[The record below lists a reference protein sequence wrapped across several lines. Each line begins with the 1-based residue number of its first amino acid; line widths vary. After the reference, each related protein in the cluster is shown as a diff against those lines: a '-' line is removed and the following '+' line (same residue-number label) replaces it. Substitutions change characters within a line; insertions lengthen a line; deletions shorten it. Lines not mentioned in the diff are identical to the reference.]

1 MANGNQEFLSMALA
15 YIEIGKVAASAES
28 KLKNSREYENAVAY
42 QLYHAVELFYK
53 YMLSKKGVT
62 KKIHDITVLEKKF
75 KDLFP
80 EDRFKISHPFDFSN
94 YEECELNVGELYI
107 YGDHMVKYNSEIMDQ
122 HLRYPS
128 DNNTGGYS
136 YFLDSSYFNFF
147 KDQVL
152 RVSAIEC

>member
-1 MANGNQEFLSMALA
+1 MEKGNQEFLSMALA

-28 KLKNSREYENAVAY
+28 DLKSTYEYENAVAY

-62 KKIHDITVLEKKF
+62 KKGHDIAVLEEEFKKR
-75 KDLFP
+75 FP
-80 EDRFKISHPFDFSN
+80 SEQFQITHPFDFSN
-94 YEECELNVGELYI
+94 YEACELNPEESQLAET
-107 YGDHMVKYNSEIMDQ
+107 HMEKYKLKIMDQ

-136 YFLDSSYFNFF
+136 YSFDSSCFDSI
-147 KDQVL
+147 KEKIL
-152 RVSAIEC
+152 RVSAIDC